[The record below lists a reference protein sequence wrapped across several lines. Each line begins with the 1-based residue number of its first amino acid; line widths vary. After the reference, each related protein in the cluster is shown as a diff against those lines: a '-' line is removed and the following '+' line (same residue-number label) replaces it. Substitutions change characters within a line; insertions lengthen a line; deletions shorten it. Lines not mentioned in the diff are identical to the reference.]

1 MQSYESGGYAYH
13 ATLPTD
19 SLTILR
25 DVMLETERFGFA
37 KSKGEAALLGQQVRS
52 LLSQHGFKSVAA
64 DGFAAPGVIVS
75 YTTNPEIQSGRAFA
89 SAGLQIAAGVPLQR
103 DEGDDFKTFRIGL
116 FGLDKLANRERT
128 LSSLA
133 SAINAIGSARSG

>member
-1 MQSYESGGYAYH
+1 MQSYESGGYAYR
-13 ATLPTD
+13 ATLPSD

-75 YTTNPEIQSGRAFA
+75 YTTNPDPIGRAFA
-89 SAGLQIAAGVPLQR
+89 SRGLQIAPGVPLQC

>member
-89 SAGLQIAAGVPLQR
+89 SAGLQIAAGVPLQC
-103 DEGDDFKTFRIGL
+103 DEGDDSRHFEST
-116 FGLDKLANRERT
+116 
-128 LSSLA
+128 SLGWT
-133 SAINAIGSARSG
+133 SWPTESEPSARWHRQ